1 MSDFV
6 FNLSPNLIVGTDVIL
21 SLGEHVVKYGSRFM
35 LIQDPS
41 FKDVELLVKIK
52 QSLEQKSIKLFG
64 FDGIKK
70 SSDTETVLRAL
81 KLAEVAH
88 VDGIIALGDTVT
100 CSIAKAVAC
109 LYNETKPIY
118 RCFEGETVNASPLPL
133 VQIPTDCDNP
143 FLFGNS
149 IYLTDSRNRTVSI
162 LKCKEDASAIVL
174 FDSALYKSLSLN
186 RLRLMVLSGLS
197 VAVDAYVSRRSNF
210 FTDALLKRAISL
222 FVLALNPEHD
232 KIVGRSVEETLIQ
245 ATFLTTVAT
254 ASSKP
259 GLATAIAVAGNTKYD
274 ISISTILTVMLGFV
288 LEDSIPSNLIKVAE
302 IANLFL
308 EEGKVN
314 ASALEEMSIKGIE
327 KIREK
332 ILELELPVKLQ
343 SLGLA
348 LEDLAS
354 IAEIALTVDFINYIP
369 RSMTSVD
376 VLEILKKSY

>member
-369 RSMTSVD
+369 RSMTSLD

>member
-149 IYLTDSRNRTVSI
+149 IYLSDSRNRTVSI

-274 ISISTILTVMLGFV
+274 ISISTILTVMLGFFF
-288 LEDSIPSNLIKVAE
+288 LDYIPSNLIKVAE

-369 RSMTSVD
+369 RSMTSLD

>member
-1 MSDFV
+1 M
-6 FNLSPNLIVGTDVIL
+6 
-21 SLGEHVVKYGSRFM
+21 
-35 LIQDPS
+35 
-41 FKDVELLVKIK
+41 
-52 QSLEQKSIKLFG
+52 
-64 FDGIKK
+64 
-70 SSDTETVLRAL
+70 
-81 KLAEVAH
+81 
-88 VDGIIALGDTVT
+88 
-100 CSIAKAVAC
+100 
-109 LYNETKPIY
+109 YNETKPIY

-369 RSMTSVD
+369 RSMTSLAV
-376 VLEILKKSY
+376 SYTHLTLPTIYSV

>member
-149 IYLTDSRNRTVSI
+149 IYLTDSRER
-162 LKCKEDASAIVL
+162 
-174 FDSALYKSLSLN
+174 
-186 RLRLMVLSGLS
+186 
-197 VAVDAYVSRRSNF
+197 AV
-210 FTDALLKRAISL
+210 
-222 FVLALNPEHD
+222 
-232 KIVGRSVEETLIQ
+232 
-245 ATFLTTVAT
+245 
-254 ASSKP
+254 
-259 GLATAIAVAGNTKYD
+259 
-274 ISISTILTVMLGFV
+274 
-288 LEDSIPSNLIKVAE
+288 
-302 IANLFL
+302 
-308 EEGKVN
+308 
-314 ASALEEMSIKGIE
+314 
-327 KIREK
+327 
-332 ILELELPVKLQ
+332 
-343 SLGLA
+343 
-348 LEDLAS
+348 
-354 IAEIALTVDFINYIP
+354 
-369 RSMTSVD
+369 
-376 VLEILKKSY
+376 